1 MRPLPM
7 LPPASL
13 SRTALDRNHSLRSAG
28 IDAVW
33 ETGRARAVVGHRG
46 NLLISRGGLH
56 LLTREQ
62 VPRNTFLFYL
72 GTDAAGDH
80 FIGAALHD
88 EGRAELD
95 QWVGAQQARDAEAW
109 LTDPIGGL
117 DATEPT
123 WMSLRD
129 LGEQLDDRDVALATS
144 LTALANWHFAHTHSP
159 RSGRPTEPVL
169 SGWVRRDP
177 EAGSEH
183 FPRTDPAV
191 IMAVVH
197 TDEEGEEHLLLGSNA
212 MWPADRYSLLAGF
225 VEPGETLESAVI
237 REVQEEAGITVRAP
251 RYVGSQPWPFP
262 ASLML
267 GFTAEA
273 DSMAARADDD
283 EITALR
289 WFTRTELRDA
299 IAAQEVAVPTTVSI
313 AGQILYSWLDND
325 SDTASAR
332 P

>member
-1 MRPLPM
+1 M

-13 SRTALDRNHSLRSAG
+13 SRTSIDRNYRLRAAG

-33 ETGRARAVVGHRG
+33 QTGRAHALAGHRG
-46 NLLISRGGLH
+46 ALLISRGGLH
-56 LLTREQ
+56 LLTQDQ
-62 VPRNTFLFYL
+62 VPQDAELFYL
-72 GTDAAGDH
+72 GQDEAGDH
-80 FIGAALHD
+80 FIGAALKD

-95 QWVGAQQARDAEAW
+95 RWVGAQQARDAEAW

-129 LGEQLDDRDVALATS
+129 LGEQLNDRDVALATS
-144 LTALANWHFAHTHSP
+144 LIALGNWHATHTHSP
-159 RSGRPTEPVL
+159 RSGEPTQSEQ

-177 EAGSEH
+177 VAGSEH

-197 TDEEGEEHLLLGSNA
+197 TDPQGEEHLLLGSNA
-212 MWPADRYSLLAGF
+212 MWPEDRYSLLAGF

-237 REVQEEAGITVRAP
+237 REVHEEAGIVVRAP
-251 RYVGSQPWPFP
+251 RYLGSQPWPFP

-273 DSMAARADDD
+273 DSMETSADDD

-289 WFTRTELRDA
+289 WFTRQELRDA
-299 IAAQEVAVPTTVSI
+299 IAARQVAVPTTVSI
-313 AGQILYSWLDND
+313 AGQILHGWLDLD
-325 SDTASAR
+325 LTGDDPAPAG

>member
-1 MRPLPM
+1 
-7 LPPASL
+7 
-13 SRTALDRNHSLRSAG
+13 
-28 IDAVW
+28 
-33 ETGRARAVVGHRG
+33 
-46 NLLISRGGLH
+46 
-56 LLTREQ
+56 
-62 VPRNTFLFYL
+62 
-72 GTDAAGDH
+72 
-80 FIGAALHD
+80 
-88 EGRAELD
+88 
-95 QWVGAQQARDAEAW
+95 
-109 LTDPIGGL
+109 
-117 DATEPT
+117 
-123 WMSLRD
+123 
-129 LGEQLDDRDVALATS
+129 
-144 LTALANWHFAHTHSP
+144 
-159 RSGRPTEPVL
+159 
-169 SGWVRRDP
+169 
-177 EAGSEH
+177 
-183 FPRTDPAV
+183 
-191 IMAVVH
+191 
-197 TDEEGEEHLLLGSNA
+197 